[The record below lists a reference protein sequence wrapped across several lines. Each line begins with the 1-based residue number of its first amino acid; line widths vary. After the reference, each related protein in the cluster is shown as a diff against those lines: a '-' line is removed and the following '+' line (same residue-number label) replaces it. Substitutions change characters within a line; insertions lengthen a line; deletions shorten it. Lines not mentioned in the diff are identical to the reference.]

1 MDMSQTDNT
10 LSKLNAIEILYR
22 RGYQSEVIDR
32 AMDKLIAMERH
43 RAQEELNDLERRLQE
58 FEARYLLSSEDFK
71 ARFQQGDLGDAADFF
86 EWSAFYDMRQA
97 VRERLQNLENLPA

>member
-1 MDMSQTDNT
+1 MDQTDST
-10 LSKLNAIEILYR
+10 ISKLNALEILYR

-43 RAQEELNDLERRLQE
+43 RAQQELDDLTRRLQE
-58 FEARYLLSSEDFK
+58 FESRYHLSSEDFQ
-71 ARFQQGDLGDAADFF
+71 ARFQKGDMGDEADFF

-97 VRERLQNLENLPA
+97 VRERLQDLENLPA

>member
-1 MDMSQTDNT
+1 MSQTDST

-22 RGYQSEVIDR
+22 QGYQSEVIDR

-43 RAQEELNDLERRLQE
+43 RAQQELTDLEGRLRD
-58 FEARYLLSSEDFK
+58 FEARYHMSSEDFQT
-71 ARFQQGDLGDAADFF
+71 RFQMGELGDEADFF

-97 VRERLQNLENLPA
+97 VRERLKSLETVTA

>member
-1 MDMSQTDNT
+1 MSQTDST
-10 LSKLNAIEILYR
+10 LSKLNALEILYR

-43 RAQEELNDLERRLQE
+43 RAQQELTDLEGRLRE
-58 FEARYLLSSEDFK
+58 LEIRYKMTSEDFQ
-71 ARFQQGDLGDAADFF
+71 ARFQRGELGDDADFF

-97 VRERLQNLENLPA
+97 VRERLQNLETIPA